1 MYIDK
6 KNNFSY
12 YSRKAT
18 TMHTLKPEKK
28 HEYMIIQKTKG
39 KTVTGSRMKKDKK
52 QRSGNHLKLTPFTH
66 STQF

>member
-1 MYIDK
+1 
-6 KNNFSY
+6 
-12 YSRKAT
+12 
-18 TMHTLKPEKK
+18 MHTLKPEKK

-66 STQF
+66 STQFWNIHAQSKGTHTITD

>member
-1 MYIDK
+1 
-6 KNNFSY
+6 
-12 YSRKAT
+12 
-18 TMHTLKPEKK
+18 MHTLKPEKK